1 MMKMIDGYAT
11 KSMLIEFCI
20 RERRKNLK
28 YYTPS
33 SPSMLIS
40 VLKIFVNDL
49 REMLISV
56 PATEDHKW

>member
-33 SPSMLIS
+33 MLIS

-49 REMLISV
+49 REMLLSV
-56 PATEDHKW
+56 PATENHKW